1 MTCIMNLGDYTSE
14 RRCEYKGR
22 IYYVRDNGA
31 VCRKCKENGIASKYD
46 DIWTFGKL
54 DEKTGYM
61 LIGSERVHRI
71 VCTAFNGE
79 APSPQH
85 VVDHINTNRQDNRPE
100 NLRWLTKLENALNNP
115 ITVKRIIY
123 SCGSIEAFLKDPSIL
138 RESEEY
144 RDISWMRRCSPA
156 EAKIAYDNLMKWA
169 TKPIPENP
177 ITFLKPFPDNP
188 IAYNRA
194 VTENVFESFKDD
206 EGNLDRPSE
215 FQMNIIQRN
224 WITPTEFPQCPV
236 GKHDNPLDTYLDNLT
251 EGCVISRNEHG
262 TWTLIKA
269 SKHESED
276 SIIILS
282 ENHNSIKPYS
292 IMRVFTENG
301 IFYHESLSTYFQ
313 ADGGE
318 KYFELFCGREWTGG
332 ECFDDYAN

>member
-1 MTCIMNLGDYTSE
+1 MAYSINLGDYTSE

-31 VCRKCKENGIASKYD
+31 VLRKCKEIGPASKYD
-46 DIWTFGKL
+46 NVWTFGKL
-54 DEKTGYM
+54 DVKTGYL

-71 VCTAFNGE
+71 VCTAFNGD

-123 SCGSIEAFLKDPSIL
+123 CCGSIEAFIENPSIL
-138 RESEEY
+138 KDSEEY

-156 EAKIAYDNLMKWA
+156 EAKIASDNLMKWA
-169 TKPIPENP
+169 SKPVPENP
-177 ITFLKPFPDNP
+177 INYLKPAP
-188 IAYNRA
+188 IN
-194 VTENVFESFKDD
+194 EEVFESYKDD
-206 EGNLDRPSE
+206 DGNFDKPSE
-215 FQMNIIQRN
+215 FQKNIIQRN
-224 WITPTEFPQCPV
+224 WITPTEFPPRPD
-236 GKHDNPLDTYLDNLT
+236 GIHDNLINAYLNNLT
-251 EGCVISRNEHG
+251 EGCIVSKNQHG
-262 TWTLIKA
+262 IWTLLKA

-282 ENHNSIKPYS
+282 ENPDSIKPYAIS
-292 IMRVFTENG
+292 KVFTENE
-301 IFYHESLSTYFQ
+301 IYYHESLGTFFQ
-313 ADGGE
+313 EDGGN

-332 ECFDDYAN
+332 DCVDDYC